1 MGCGCSSTDVESTPA
16 NTAVGTI
23 LSGGGTVLLDET
35 SSASSGTVPVVE
47 KEQQWE
53 IQSEAKDATDL
64 IAKGYYEDILAGLQ
78 KLESIPAADIT
89 DPSSVLTCLI
99 DAFSKP
105 SAATDMDA
113 IIRMRDP
120 SPCMP
125 MHSTCRSQ
133 ERTKGCRWNIAQR

>member
-64 IAKGYYEDILAGLQ
+64 IATGYQQDILAGLQ
-78 KLESIPAADIT
+78 KLESISATDIT
-89 DPSSVLTCLI
+89 DPSV
-99 DAFSKP
+99 
-105 SAATDMDA
+105 
-113 IIRMRDP
+113 
-120 SPCMP
+120 
-125 MHSTCRSQ
+125 
-133 ERTKGCRWNIAQR
+133 